1 MGAAADGVVFFT
13 GVPLACL
20 LIVDGLGG
28 QRSGEIVAGLVIA
41 GLIGLPMMLIQLR
54 ARLRERQS
62 G

>member
-1 MGAAADGVVFFT
+1 MEAAADGVVFFT
-13 GVPLACL
+13 GVPLAAL

-41 GLIGLPMMLIQLR
+41 SLIGLPVLLLELR